1 MRVLSLLSLRAAA
14 RRPRAALCGAILLAA
29 ASAPAMAQTGF
40 YLPTSTPPAGQDEFR
55 SADGTSCKTTMDGAR
70 RVELGAF
77 GSGGR
82 DDQRNSLYALPDYGR
97 SPSNSSLGVYGRY
110 VMSLDAPS
118 QRMDCS
124 KLYEL
129 ELERRRLEVE
139 LMRRN
144 LTGADERLD
153 AMASRRRVVT
163 TKPREAAPRARRKG
177 KATRSARAGGP
188 PI

>member
-1 MRVLSLLSLRAAA
+1 
-14 RRPRAALCGAILLAA
+14 LAGVGLV
-29 ASAPAMAQTGF
+29 SPTFAQSGF

-55 SADGTSCKTTMDGAR
+55 ASDGTSCKTTMDGTR

-82 DDQRNSLYALPDYGR
+82 DDQRSALYGV
-97 SPSNSSLGVYGRY
+97 PSYASTPTSSNLGVYGRY

-139 LMRRN
+139 MMRRN

-153 AMASRRRVVT
+153 AMQARRVS
-163 TKPREAAPRARRKG
+163 APVGRGGHGSRAGGAPAKGG
-177 KATRSARAGGP
+177 KAAKGTRSARMERP
-188 PI
+188 PV